1 MQTVGVIC
9 EYNPFHLGHA
19 RQLAAV
25 RQQLGRDTAVVCL
38 MSGNYVQRGEP
49 AVFDKGVRARAAVDA
64 GADLVLELPAL
75 MTSTFIVPFTPVFLF
90 SVIRGTIFIAIVHHT
105 TKAKGKQE
113 FPKIFLSEGRLC
125 RRSA

>member
-49 AVFDKGVRARAAVDA
+49 AVFDKRVRARAAVDA
-64 GADLVLELPAL
+64 AGLV
-75 MTSTFIVPFTPVFLF
+75 FW
-90 SVIRGTIFIAIVHHT
+90 
-105 TKAKGKQE
+105 
-113 FPKIFLSEGRLC
+113 LC
-125 RRSA
+125 LWQLLGSGI